1 MPRPAMGMAPVPT
14 AEPAGQP
21 MGRQTGRGTGWQ
33 TAQGIT
39 RPAAAARAS
48 AFRTAVQ
55 TGRAGSEA
63 PAFPRQEAALDLR
76 TMARDFRAVAASTL
90 ALRARMDR
98 APAAVAQPSAA
109 ADPSWV

>member
-1 MPRPAMGMAPVPT
+1 MPRPAMGMAPVST
-14 AEPAGQP
+14 VEPAGQP

-55 TGRAGSEA
+55 TGRAGLEA
-63 PAFPRQEAALDLR
+63 PALAPREAVLDLR
-76 TMARDFRAVAASTL
+76 TMAQDFRTVASTL

-109 ADPSWV
+109 ADPLWV